1 MAEILALGISHYP
14 PLHGHDDRMS
24 WILKRMLQNPKLPQ
38 ELRTP
43 AGWPE
48 AMRAE
53 WGSDEGAASAARHR
67 ADLVGWLDRTR
78 AALDAFKP
86 DFILMWGDDQYE
98 NFKEDVVPPYCIAA
112 YDRIKFTSPPTN
124 IWGKPTKRSTC
135 PAIARPPRGWRAELI
150 EEGFDTAYA
159 YKPLHIRSATPS
171 PTR

>member
-53 WGSDEGAASAARHR
+53 WGSDEGASSAARHR
-67 ADLVGWLDRTR
+67 ADLVAWMDKTR
-78 AALDAFKP
+78 AALDAFIQSDDP
-86 DFILMWGDDQYE
+86 D
-98 NFKEDVVPPYCIAA
+98 KRRAA
-112 YDRIKFTSPPTN
+112 VNAMGAMDEL
-124 IWGKPTKRSTC
+124 
-135 PAIARPPRGWRAELI
+135 PRLANVL
-150 EEGFDTAYA
+150 ANA
-159 YKPLHIRSATPS
+159 KQPIRSYLLEADRLKGGGFRPATWD
-171 PTR
+171 